1 MLKSIKKSFKY
12 FAIIA
17 GITLAIPTAVFFLI
31 RIPEVQTFMI
41 SRIAGHIS
49 RETGTT
55 IKAGRIEFS
64 LFNRLVVHD
73 VLIED
78 MHRDTLIYAQRVNA
92 GIRRLDFRSNVIRLG
107 NVIITKPSVALI
119 TDSAGTMNL
128 SWYLNLLSSNKDSLK
143 SRRPL
148 RFSINRIDLDSARFF
163 LINRRGDSSR
173 MLIDFNDLRLSGIN
187 AGIND
192 FRIEEDSVSMT
203 INGLSFRESKGFT
216 VSNLDTRMILAGG
229 DIVFTDVSLNCDSSI
244 INADIIGLY
253 PDTSGSFGKFT
264 QEVRLDIRLNKSL
277 VNSTDLK
284 YFLPVLKNI
293 NEDVGVSGRVSGYVE
308 EMKGRNIQLSYREM
322 TNADIDFDL
331 SGLPDIGDAFIYLGI
346 NKLNASI
353 SDIEK
358 IRLPSGKMIVLPEML
373 SGLGEISFDGN
384 FTGFTTDFV
393 TFGSIRTEQGNVR
406 TDVSLRPEGKNSFRI
421 KGLISGQSINLGEIT
436 GNSELL
442 GKISMDAEVDG
453 NASSLNRFSGS
464 LTATVDSAEING
476 YTYRNAVLNGT
487 FTEKT
492 WDGSINID
500 EKNIKMDLLGMFDFR
515 NELPEFD
522 FTLNLANANFH
533 RLNID
538 KTDSLS
544 GLSMLMTA
552 NFKGSNID
560 NLNGEIR
567 VLNSTLRKTNNK
579 LDLYDLSLKASSEGN
594 QPLIN
599 LKTDF
604 LSAELRGYYNF
615 AGLGSLFRTTLASM
629 MPSRFKIPA
638 PEKNQ
643 RLNNFTFNIIF
654 NNSDKLNSYFN
665 TGFSI
670 AEKTGLKGSVLS
682 DSLLTLSLSS
692 DRIEFKNNTLN
703 GLSLEAGIKDSVL
716 KAGLKAESLSILGQ
730 SDLSDFNIGINT
742 ITDNFRVDV
751 DWDNR
756 EEVLNN
762 GHITARGSFE
772 EKITPGANPVLRV
785 AIDSSGIYSADKL
798 WILAN
803 SAISLD
809 TSSVRIEK
817 FRLSNEDNYYMVDG
831 KLSEDPRDTLHLEMS
846 GINLSF
852 LNNLGSKKKKDGGGM
867 QLDLG
872 GVLEGN
878 FLVTGIYNNPMFET
892 NIKIGGF
899 KILGGEYGDIGA
911 ESVWNTTSRVLD
923 LKAGSNFEGI
933 RMFDAS
939 GVYDPETKKIDL
951 GIETNGLPL
960 DALNPLL
967 GFFASGIQGK
977 ASGKLRLSGE
987 LNRLLLTGAVK
998 AENTA
1003 MTIDYLQTRYTI
1015 NDTVRFDSNGIS
1027 FDNVNVTD
1035 DRGNLA
1041 VINGAVNHKHFSDFA
1056 ANLTVN
1062 VDNTMVLNTKPKDN
1076 ELFYGTAFASG
1087 VTTIKSG
1094 QNSLNF
1100 DISART
1106 ERNTKFYMP
1115 LNSGLTVS
1123 DYSFINFVVP
1133 DSLENK
1139 SDDKASAPETEE
1151 EQNNGSG
1158 IGLNFEVEVTPEA
1171 EIQLLI
1177 DPKAGDVI
1185 SGRGSGTLNLNLS
1198 PKGDFRISG
1207 DYIIEDGEYLYT
1219 LGNILNKPFSVEN
1232 GGRIT
1237 FNGDIE
1243 NAEIDLVAKYR
1254 LNTSL
1259 FEILQD
1265 ERYNERIPVECHL
1278 ILSGKLFNPVI
1289 GLDIYLPRADEETRS
1304 YLNNMIT
1311 TEEEKSRQFL
1321 YLLVMNS
1328 FYAGSMSRSNI
1339 NTTSTGTTAMAVT
1352 TTEMLSNQLSNMLSQ
1367 LSNDFDIGFNYRPG
1381 YRGLSSQEVQV
1392 ALSTQLL
1399 NDKVTI
1405 NGNFDVRGSGNN
1417 TGNTNQ
1423 ITGDFD
1429 AEVKLTERIR
1439 FRVFNRF
1446 NNPYTGKGVPYTQG
1460 IGLLYKQDFN
1470 RFSDLF
1476 GLKNRTEIK
1485 KEDEPELKQAG
1496 PKEK

>member
-1 MLKSIKKSFKY
+1 MLKSIKKSLKY

-17 GITLAIPTAVFFLI
+17 GIILAIPTAVFFLI
-31 RIPEVQTFMI
+31 RIPEVQTFMV

-49 RETGTT
+49 RGTGTT
-55 IKAGRIEFS
+55 IKAGRIEYSF
-64 LFNRLVVHD
+64 FNRLIVHD

-78 MHRDTLIYAQRVNA
+78 INQDTLIYAQRLDA
-92 GIRRLDFRSNVIRLG
+92 GIRRLDFRNNVFRLG
-107 NVIITKPSVALI
+107 NVNLTKPSVSLI
-119 TDSAGTMNL
+119 TDSAGVMNL
-128 SWYLNLLSSNKDSLK
+128 SWYLDLLSRGKDTLK
-143 SRRPL
+143 SRRPI
-148 RFSINRIDLDSARFF
+148 RFSINRIGLDSASFS

-173 MLIDFNDLRLSGIN
+173 MLIDFNDMRL
-187 AGIND
+187 AGIDAGVND
-192 FRIEEDSVSMT
+192 FRIENDTVSMT
-203 INGLSFRESKGFT
+203 VNGLSFTESQGFS
-216 VSNLDTRMILAGG
+216 VRNFDTRMMIAGG
-229 DIVFTDVSLNCDSSI
+229 DMVFTDVSLSCDSSI

-264 QEVRLDIRLNKSL
+264 KEVRLDIRLNKSL
-277 VNSTDLK
+277 VSSADLK
-284 YFLPVLKNI
+284 YFLPVIKNI
-293 NEDVGVSGRVSGYVE
+293 REDIGISGRVSGYFE
-308 EMKGRNIQLSYREM
+308 ELKGRNIQLSYREN

-331 SGLPDIGDAFIYLGI
+331 SGLSDIEDAFIYLGI

-353 SDIEK
+353 NDIEK

-373 SGLGEISFDGN
+373 SRLGKISFDGN

-406 TDVSLRPEGKNSFRI
+406 TDVSMRPEGKNSFRI
-421 KGLISGQSINLGEIT
+421 KGLISGQSIDLGKLT

-500 EKNIKMDLLGMFDFR
+500 EKNIRMDLLGMFDFR

-522 FTLNLANANFH
+522 FTLNLANANLH
-533 RLNID
+533 SLNID

-567 VLNSTLRKTNNK
+567 VLNSTLTKTGNK
-579 LDLYDLSLKASSEGN
+579 LELYDLSLKASSEGS
-594 QPLIN
+594 QPLIS

-604 LSAELRGYYNF
+604 LSAELKGYYNF
-615 AGLGSLFRTTLASM
+615 AGLGNLLKTTVASM
-629 MPSRFKIPA
+629 MPSRFGMPA
-638 PEKNQ
+638 PAKNQ
-643 RLNNFTFNIIF
+643 RLNNFSFNVVF
-654 NNSDKLNSYFN
+654 RNSDKLNSYFN
-665 TGFSI
+665 TGLSL
-670 AEKTGLKGSVLS
+670 AENTGIIGSVLS
-682 DSLLTLSLSS
+682 DSLITLSLTS
-692 DRIEFKNNTLN
+692 DSLDFKNNTLN
-703 GLSLEAGIKDSVL
+703 GLSLDASVKENVL
-716 KAGLKAESLSILGQ
+716 KADLKAESLSILGQ
-730 SDLSDFNIGINT
+730 SDLSDFRIGINT
-742 ITDNFRVDV
+742 LTDNFTIDV

-772 EKITPGANPVLRV
+772 ERVTPGTDPVLRI
-785 AIDSSGIYSADKL
+785 ALDSSEIYSGNKL
-798 WILAN
+798 WILAS

-809 TSSVRIEK
+809 TTAVRIEK
-817 FRLSNEDNYYMVDG
+817 FRLSNEGNFYMVDG
-831 KLSEDPRDTLHLEMS
+831 KLSEDPLDTLHLEMS

-852 LNNLGSKKKKDGGGM
+852 LNKLESKKKKDSEGM

-878 FLVTGIYNNPMFET
+878 LLITGIYNNPMFET
-892 NIKIGGF
+892 NLNIGGF
-899 KILGGEYGDIGA
+899 RILGSEYGDVTA
-911 ESVWNTTSRVLD
+911 ESVWNTTKKVLD
-923 LKAGSNFEGI
+923 LKAGNNFQGT
-933 RMFDAS
+933 RMFDAA
-939 GVYDPETKKIDL
+939 GIYDPATKKIDL

-977 ASGKLRLSGE
+977 ASGNLRLSGE
-987 LNRLLLTGAVK
+987 LNKLILTGAVK
-998 AENTA
+998 AGNTS

-1015 NDTVRFDSNGIS
+1015 NDTVRFDREGIH
-1027 FDNVNVTD
+1027 FDNVNIRD
-1035 DRGNLA
+1035 DLGNTA
-1041 VINGAVNHKHFSDFA
+1041 VINGAVNHSHFSDFTTE
-1056 ANLTVN
+1056 LTVN
-1062 VDNTMVLNTKPKDN
+1062 VNNTMVLNTKPKDN

-1087 VTTIKSG
+1087 VATIRSG

-1106 ERNTKFYMP
+1106 ERNTKLFLP

-1123 DYSFINFVVP
+1123 EYSFINFIVP
-1133 DSLENK
+1133 DSAKNN
-1139 SDDKASAPETEE
+1139 SDTQKQAPEA

-1158 IGLNFEVEVTPEA
+1158 IGLNLEIEVTPEA

-1198 PKGDFRISG
+1198 PRGDFRISG
-1207 DYIIEDGEYLYT
+1207 NYIIEDGEYLYT

-1232 GGRIT
+1232 GGRIS

-1254 LNTSL
+1254 LNASL

-1265 ERYNERIPVECHL
+1265 ERFNERIPVECHL

-1304 YLNNMIT
+1304 YLSNMIT

-1399 NDKVTI
+1399 NNKVTI
-1405 NGNFDVRGSGNN
+1405 NGNFDVRGSGTN

-1429 AEVKLTERIR
+1429 AEVKITEKIR

-1470 RFSDLF
+1470 SLKDLF
-1476 GLKNRTEIK
+1476 GLKNRTEMK
-1485 KEDEPELKQAG
+1485 KEDEPEVQQAG
-1496 PKEK
+1496 PQEK